1 MNISEETPRLVL
13 DQDRLEQNAARFLKR
28 AEDTGVL
35 LRPHLK
41 TAKSLQVADVAT
53 GGRKSGITVST
64 LKEAE
69 YFAANGYSDI
79 LYAVGVTPNKFGM
92 VQQIQITTGQIITLI
107 TDDLSV
113 AHAAVAFSDSADVP
127 LEFLIEIDC
136 GEHRG
141 GLDAHSEDL
150 LQIASVFDRAKNVTL
165 RGVMTHAGHSYTT
178 DDPSEIAEIAEAER
192 QAAVTAAKRLRAVGC
207 PCDVVSAGSTPT
219 FLYGRSF
226 EGLTEM
232 RCGVYLFYDLAQ
244 QSRGICGLDEIAI
257 SVLATVIGHNRPNGL
272 VTIDAGALALSKDTS
287 ANTFNPDAGFGYVC
301 NPDTCQRLGELSV
314 RTVHQEHGT
323 IPVPNDSWF
332 ESLPVGS
339 QVRILPNHAC
349 PTAAA
354 FDSYLV
360 MQNRSQVAE
369 WARVNGW

>member
-1 MNISEETPRLVL
+1 ML

-28 AEDTGVL
+28 AEDTGVK

-41 TAKSLQVADVAT
+41 TAKSVQVADIAT
-53 GGRKSGITVST
+53 GERKSGITVST

-69 YFAANGYSDI
+69 YFATNGYSDI
-79 LYAVGVTPNKFGM
+79 LYAVGITPNKFGT
-92 VQQIQITTGQIITLI
+92 VQHIQTTTGQMITLI

-113 AHAAVAFSDSADVP
+113 ARAAVAFSESADVP

-141 GLDAHSEDL
+141 GLDAQSEDL
-150 LQIASVFDRAKNVTL
+150 LQIAHIFDQSQNVSL
-165 RGVMTHAGHSYTT
+165 RGVMTHAGHSYATN
-178 DDPSEIAEIAEAER
+178 DPSEIAEIAETER
-192 QAAVTAAKRLRAVGC
+192 QAVITAAERLRAAGC
-207 PCDVVSAGSTPT
+207 ACDVVSAGSTPT
-219 FLYGRSF
+219 FLYGQSF
-226 EGLTEM
+226 EGLSEM

-257 SVLATVIGHNRPNGL
+257 SVQATVIGHNRSNGL
-272 VTIDAGALALSKDTS
+272 ITIDAGAFALSKDTS

-301 NPDTCQRLGELSV
+301 DPDTCQRLGNLSV
-314 RTVHQEHGT
+314 RMVHQEHGT
-323 IPVPNDSWF
+323 IPIPNDIWF
-332 ESLPVGS
+332 ERLPVGS

-354 FDSYLV
+354 FGSYCV
-360 MQNRSQVAE
+360 MQNNSQVAE

>member
-1 MNISEETPRLVL
+1 MNVSEETPRLLL
-13 DQDRLEQNAARFLKR
+13 DKDRLEQNAARFLKR
-28 AEDTGVL
+28 AEDTGVK

-41 TAKSLQVADVAT
+41 TAKSEQVAGIAT

-79 LYAVGVTPNKFGM
+79 LYAVGITPNKFGK
-92 VQQIQITTGQIITLI
+92 VQQIQITTGQMVTLI

-113 AHAAVAFSDSADVP
+113 ARAAVAFSDSADAP

-150 LQIASVFDRAKNVTL
+150 LQIAHVFDQSQNVTL
-165 RGVMTHAGHSYTT
+165 RGVMTHAGHSYATN
-178 DDPSEIAEIAEAER
+178 DPSEIAEIAEAER
-192 QAAVTAAKRLRAVGC
+192 RAAVSAAERLRAAEYA
-207 PCDVVSAGSTPT
+207 CDVVSAGSTPT

-257 SVLATVIGHNRPNGL
+257 FVLATVIGHNRSNGL
-272 VTIDAGALALSKDTS
+272 ITIDAGAFALSKDTS

-301 NPDTCQRLGELSV
+301 DPATGLRLDTLSV
-314 RTVHQEHGT
+314 RMVHQEHGT
-323 IPVPNDSWF
+323 IPVPNDIWF
-332 ESLPVGS
+332 ERLPVGS

-354 FDSYLV
+354 FDGYCV
-360 MQNRSQVAE
+360 MQNNSQVAE